1 MYMANCCHTVGV
13 RFAKYCLM
21 NTTVVT
27 NKVCCSCMH
36 TIVNATFAM
45 YQNLLKTVSSVIPEK
60 SSLGSLHILH
70 AKIQIEVMK
79 LRKEVK
85 ALLNIMLLRCPIS
98 HGYD

>member
-1 MYMANCCHTVGV
+1 MIHIANCCHTVGF
-13 RFAKYCLM
+13 RLTKYYLM

-60 SSLGSLHILH
+60 SSLASLYILH
-70 AKIQIEVMK
+70 AEIQIDK
-79 LRKEVK
+79 Q
-85 ALLNIMLLRCPIS
+85 S
-98 HGYD
+98 

>member
-36 TIVNATFAM
+36 TIVNATFTM
-45 YQNLLKTVSSVIPEK
+45 YQYSQNLLETVSSVIPENHHLLAFPFYMK
-60 SSLGSLHILH
+60 
-70 AKIQIEVMK
+70 KIK
-79 LRKEVK
+79 
-85 ALLNIMLLRCPIS
+85 
-98 HGYD
+98 

>member
-27 NKVCCSCMH
+27 NKVCCSCMY

-45 YQNLLKTVSSVIPEK
+45 YKT
-60 SSLGSLHILH
+60 
-70 AKIQIEVMK
+70 
-79 LRKEVK
+79 
-85 ALLNIMLLRCPIS
+85 
-98 HGYD
+98 Y